1 MSVLANDTRQVKF
14 PLWLSFT
21 IPNTKVSVNVEKPC
35 WTAVPA
41 MGPRDSGPVQLKVG
55 APAVILAEQVRV
67 SESTPAVRVGLD
79 GVTVTEDT
87 EKKQTQKV

>member
-1 MSVLANDTRQVKF
+1 MKV

-21 IPNTKVSVNVEKPC
+21 LPNTKVSVNVVDPC

-41 MGPRDSGPVQLKVG
+41 MGPCDSGPVQLKAGVS
-55 APAVILAEQVRV
+55 AAIVAEQVMA

-87 EKKQTQKV
+87 EKQQTQKLVCV